1 MELNLGWVNSFES
14 PPFPNPFICLEI
26 KWIEL
31 DSKAKISSNLY
42 LHWIKFIRVGNLYL
56 GFSGYSFNQ
65 KTILIVTIIAFIIVL
80 KLLSLFFPHSTS
92 FLLHPGQF
100 RWTLYLS
107 NNWVHLCQIHHPT
120 LYNSSFSF
128 LV

>member
-42 LHWIKFIRVGNLYL
+42 LH
-56 GFSGYSFNQ
+56 
-65 KTILIVTIIAFIIVL
+65 
-80 KLLSLFFPHSTS
+80 
-92 FLLHPGQF
+92 
-100 RWTLYLS
+100 
-107 NNWVHLCQIHHPT
+107 
-120 LYNSSFSF
+120 
-128 LV
+128 